1 MKIGTLSSLE
11 FAEPEREEGPVV
23 QCDRL
28 YKIHRI
34 GDTGVAALG
43 GITLRVARGEFV
55 AVVGPSGSGKSTLLS
70 LVGALDVATAGVVS
84 VEGRDLGQL
93 SGEEKT
99 TYRRDRVGFV
109 WQGLGSNL
117 VPYLTVEQNVLV
129 PQVIARQRRQIRLRR
144 TRTLLRMV
152 RLQDRAHHFPPML
165 SGGEQQR
172 AAIAVA
178 LANNP
183 PILLADEPTAEIDV
197 AAAEQ
202 VLQAFRLACQETGTS
217 VIMATHDLLAA
228 GRADRVLRLVD
239 GRLRPPVLPGRS
251 DHQGNLEL
259 PSDAVRLLADS
270 ELDVELDGVEVHI
283 RRREPP
289 PDSREALA
297 QLTSDFDRP
306 MAAPLKDRRIP
317 VRPPTKPPTRSPDED
332 EEPAPA
338 PAQVG
343 GEGGPLLQA
352 QGLVRIY
359 AGAHAVTA
367 LDDVEVQMRPGEF
380 LVVMGPSG
388 SGKST
393 LLGLLAGLD
402 RADAGGV
409 LWRDRPIWEMTAD
422 ERSAIRCSG
431 LGIVLQS
438 LGLLPS
444 LSALENVQL
453 SLLASGRAEREAR
466 EEAVTWLSRLGMADH
481 MHHRLFELSA
491 GQQQRVAV
499 ARALSIRPE
508 VVLADEPTAEL
519 DAQASAVVLTAL
531 EDVVRTGG
539 AVLVATHDPSVLSLA
554 TRALLLRDG
563 RLEHEGPPEDMA
575 QFVTTD

>member
-1 MKIGTLSSLE
+1 MRIGTLSSLGV
-11 FAEPEREEGPVV
+11 AEPEREDARVIR
-23 QCDRL
+23 CDRL

-43 GITLRVARGEFV
+43 GVTLRVDRGEFV

-70 LVGALDVATAGVVS
+70 LVGALDLATAGVVA

-93 SGEEKT
+93 SGEERT

-109 WQGLGSNL
+109 WQGLSSNL

-129 PQVIARQRRQIRLRR
+129 PQVIARRSRQIRLRR

-152 RLQDRAHHFPPML
+152 RLEDRAHHFPPML

-178 LANNP
+178 LANHP

-202 VLQAFRLACQETGTS
+202 VLHAFRLACQEIGTA

-228 GRADRVLRLVD
+228 ESADRVLRIVD

-259 PSDAVRLLADS
+259 PSDAIRLLADS
-270 ELDVELDGVEVHI
+270 ELDVELDGAEVHI

-289 PDSREALA
+289 PDGRASPAE
-297 QLTSDFDRP
+297 LTSDFDRR

-317 VRPPTKPPTRSPDED
+317 VRHPITPPTRSPEEA
-332 EEPAPA
+332 EEPPA
-338 PAQVG
+338 PVG
-343 GEGGPLLQA
+343 AVDRPLLQGH
-352 QGLVRIY
+352 GLVKVY
-359 AGAHAVTA
+359 AGVHAVTA
-367 LDDVEVQMRPGEF
+367 LRDVSVQMRSGEF

-402 RADAGGV
+402 RSDEGGV
-409 LWRDRPIWEMTAD
+409 MWKDRLLWETTAD
-422 ERSAIRCSG
+422 ERSAIRRSG

-466 EEAVTWLSRLGMADH
+466 EVAATWLARLGMADH

-519 DAQASAVVLTAL
+519 DVQASAVVLTAL
-531 EDVVRTGG
+531 QDVVRSGG

-554 TRALLLRDG
+554 TRVLLLRDG
-563 RLEHEGPPEDMA
+563 RLEHEGTPEDMA

>member
-1 MKIGTLSSLE
+1 MRIGTLSSLGV
-11 FAEPEREEGPVV
+11 AEPERGDAPVV
-23 QCDRL
+23 HCDRL

-43 GITLRVARGEFV
+43 GVTLRVGRGEFV

-70 LVGALDVATAGVVS
+70 LVGAMDVATAGVVA

-93 SGEEKT
+93 SGEERT

-109 WQGLGSNL
+109 WQGLSSNL

-129 PQVIARQRRQIRLRR
+129 PQLIARRSRQIRLRR

-178 LANNP
+178 LANHP

-202 VLQAFRLACQETGTS
+202 VLHAFRLACQEIGTS

-228 GRADRVLRLVD
+228 DSADRVLRIVD
-239 GRLRPPVLPGRS
+239 GRLRPPVMPGRS

-259 PSDAVRLLADS
+259 PSDAIRLLADS
-270 ELDVELDGVEVHI
+270 ELDVELDGAEVHI

-289 PDSREALA
+289 PDARA
-297 QLTSDFDRP
+297 QLTSDFDRRL
-306 MAAPLKDRRIP
+306 AAPLKDRRIP
-317 VRPPTKPPTRSPDED
+317 VRHPIEPPTRSPEEA

-338 PAQVG
+338 PAPVG
-343 GEGGPLLQA
+343 GGDRPLLQA
-352 QGLVRIY
+352 HGLVRVY
-359 AGAHAVTA
+359 AGVHAVTA
-367 LDDVEVQMRPGEF
+367 LRGVAVQMRPGEF

-402 RADAGGV
+402 RSDEGGV
-409 LWRDRPIWEMTAD
+409 VWKDRLLWEMTAD
-422 ERSAIRCSG
+422 ERSAIRRSG

-453 SLLASGRAEREAR
+453 SLLASGGRAEREAR
-466 EEAVTWLSRLGMADH
+466 EVAATWLARLGMADH

-499 ARALSIRPE
+499 ARALSIQPE

-519 DAQASAVVLTAL
+519 DVQASAVVLAAL
-531 EDVVRTGG
+531 QDVVRSGG

-554 TRALLLRDG
+554 TRVLLLRDG
-563 RLEHEGPPEDMA
+563 RLEHEGTPRDMA

>member
-1 MKIGTLSSLE
+1 MRIGTLSSLGV
-11 FAEPEREEGPVV
+11 AEPEREDARVI

-43 GITLRVARGEFV
+43 GVTLRVGRGEFV

-70 LVGALDVATAGVVS
+70 LVGALDLATAGVVA

-93 SGEEKT
+93 SGEERT

-109 WQGLGSNL
+109 WQGLSSNL

-129 PQVIARQRRQIRLRR
+129 PQVIARRSRQIRLRR
-144 TRTLLRMV
+144 TRTLLRLV
-152 RLQDRAHHFPPML
+152 RLEDRAHHFPPML

-178 LANNP
+178 LANHP

-202 VLQAFRLACQETGTS
+202 VLLAFRLACQEIGTA

-228 GRADRVLRLVD
+228 DSADRVLRIVD

-259 PSDAVRLLADS
+259 PSDAIRLLADS
-270 ELDVELDGVEVHI
+270 ELDVELDGAEVHI

-289 PDSREALA
+289 PDARAAPAE
-297 QLTSDFDRP
+297 LTSDFDRRT
-306 MAAPLKDRRIP
+306 AAPLKDRRIP
-317 VRPPTKPPTRSPDED
+317 VRHPITPPTRSPQAA
-332 EEPAPA
+332 EEPPAPA
-338 PAQVG
+338 PVG
-343 GEGGPLLQA
+343 SGDPPLLQA
-352 QGLVRIY
+352 HGLVKVY
-359 AGAHAVTA
+359 AGVHAVTA
-367 LDDVEVQMRPGEF
+367 LGGVSVQMRPGEF

-402 RADAGGV
+402 RSDAGGV
-409 LWRDRPIWEMTAD
+409 LWKDRLLWEMTSD

-431 LGIVLQS
+431 LGVVLQS

-453 SLLASGRAEREAR
+453 SLLASGRAERKAR
-466 EEAVTWLSRLGMADH
+466 EEAATWLARLGMADH

-499 ARALSIRPE
+499 ARALSIQPE

-519 DAQASAVVLTAL
+519 DVQASAVVLTAL
-531 EDVVRTGG
+531 QDVVRSGG

-554 TRALLLRDG
+554 TRVLLLRDG
-563 RLEHEGPPEDMA
+563 RLEHEGPAGDMA